1 MELRYLD
8 ANTCIEEGGGAGWD
22 AEIVR
27 LNKVESCVCI
37 EFLEKFCV
45 FFCRSVAEGEW
56 FWFGVSGVQC
66 TAQFTIEEE
75 KY

>member
-1 MELRYLD
+1 MEFRYLD
-8 ANTCIEEGGGAGWD
+8 ANTCIEEGGGAGRD

-27 LNKVESCVCI
+27 LNKVESCVSI

-45 FFCRSVAEGEW
+45 FSCRFVAEGEL
-56 FWFGVSGVQC
+56 FWFGVGCVQC
-66 TAQFTIEEE
+66 TAQFTSEEE